1 VTRWNACRELHDEDE
16 SEATEELEDEHA
28 TQHSTQGSFETQLG
42 RRGFLCL
49 CGAPCSMVGTDSE
62 RGEAECMG
70 HMTHHIATR
79 NPLSP
84 QPRDSH
90 VLLTA
95 IQRRLELLE
104 SAGFWVD
111 RWLKPS
117 RPVGL

>member
-1 VTRWNACRELHDEDE
+1 MSVWRAL
-16 SEATEELEDEHA
+16 
-28 TQHSTQGSFETQLG
+28 LG
-42 RRGFLCL
+42 R
-49 CGAPCSMVGTDSE
+49 VDSE
-62 RGEAECMG
+62 QGEAECMG

-117 RPVGL
+117 RPSGCDRSDVTP